1 MLRHCW
7 RLCSCVLRCGT
18 AGSARI
24 KNGAHSGGQKGVSVW
39 KKYRAW
45 DGAQPFETVLRTK
58 NGEWVQ
64 TQGFDPFTQSV
75 AYYRLTG
82 DASEANTVEVSVQN
96 ASRDAVYAPASME
109 KVTDG
114 DMHERRDALLK
125 GRGLFGTRN
134 YTVTEV
140 LGTRP
145 SELMVAESWVSSPQ
159 TEEQTA
165 YAEAESV
172 YRSFVYD
179 AYTAADE
186 DLLPVLN
193 RLFGQ
198 DYDDENDG
206 VYSALS
212 RIREVLKAQ
221 VRYSETA
228 EAAPD
233 NSDPI
238 AYFLTD
244 SRKDNAVL
252 YASATVQALRAH
264 GIPTRYAERKRRRMS
279 IEERVRQSQKLM
291 FKLISLCGMDAA
303 FGWET
308 SATDKALA
316 DTLPSVK
323 PGEYERVNGLLEKT
337 IYGGIALE
345 PFEERALDLFVQRL
359 WGRNVKKSWKMRLKL
374 RYACLLAAK

>member
-1 MLRHCW
+1 MLNVHTEQEK
-7 RLCSCVLRCGT
+7 SVYLRGFTGGKYENGT
-18 AGSARI
+18 WKPLPDAAY
-24 KNGAHSGGQKGVSVW
+24 GGENIGMLDW
-39 KKYRAW
+39 
-45 DGAQPFETVLRTK
+45 L
-58 NGEWVQ
+58 Q
-64 TQGFDPFTQSV
+64 TQGLDPFTQSA

-82 DASEANTVEVSVQN
+82 DAPEVNTVEVSVQN

-114 DMHERRDALLK
+114 DVYERRDALLK
-125 GRGLFGTRN
+125 GRGLFGIRN

-140 LGTRP
+140 SGTRP

-186 DLLPVLN
+186 KLLPVLN
-193 RLFGQ
+193 RLFWQ

-233 NSDPI
+233 NADPI
-238 AYFLTD
+238 AYFLTN
-244 SRKDNAVL
+244 SRKGNISGFPHAPRQGGGQQRRTAFAVHNYDRKRAVL
-252 YASATVQALRAH
+252 EIPPGGDSSVYADLQRA
-264 GIPTRYAERKRRRMS
+264 GNRA
-279 IEERVRQSQKLM
+279 
-291 FKLISLCGMDAA
+291 DAV
-303 FGWET
+303 GT
-308 SATDKALA
+308 
-316 DTLPSVK
+316 
-323 PGEYERVNGLLEKT
+323 LEKVPGKK
-337 IYGGIALE
+337 IGK
-345 PFEERALDLFVQRL
+345 RL
-359 WGRNVKKSWKMRLKL
+359 NFCKKSGIF
-374 RYACLLAAK
+374 

>member
-1 MLRHCW
+1 MICSASAARPGCAAEAEQYEERLAQSEEESRSKTTFLSRMSHEICTPMNGIIGMLA
-7 RLCSCVLRCGT
+7 LVLLT
-18 AGSARI
+18 AGQLGLHMTSGSCAITRRAVAWCLGISA
-24 KNGAHSGGQKGVSVW
+24 
-39 KKYRAW
+39 
-45 DGAQPFETVLRTK
+45 VLC
-58 NGEWVQ
+58 
-64 TQGFDPFTQSV
+64 
-75 AYYRLTG
+75 AC
-82 DASEANTVEVSVQN
+82 
-96 ASRDAVYAPASME
+96 
-109 KVTDG
+109 
-114 DMHERRDALLK
+114 
-125 GRGLFGTRN
+125 
-134 YTVTEV
+134 
-140 LGTRP
+140 
-145 SELMVAESWVSSPQ
+145 
-159 TEEQTA
+159 
-165 YAEAESV
+165 AEAESV

-186 DLLPVLN
+186 KLLPVLN
-193 RLFGQ
+193 RLFWQ

-206 VYSALS
+206 VYSALG

-221 VRYSETA
+221 MRYSETA

-233 NSDPI
+233 NADPI

-244 SRKDNAVL
+244 SRKGNAVL

-264 GIPTRYAERKRRRMS
+264 GIPARYAERKRRRMS

-291 FKLISLCGMDAA
+291 FKLISLWGIDAA
-303 FGWET
+303 LGWET

-345 PFEERALDLFVQRL
+345 PFEECALNLFVQRL
-359 WGRNVKKSWKMRLKL
+359 GGRNVKKSWKMRLKL

>member
-1 MLRHCW
+1 M
-7 RLCSCVLRCGT
+7 
-18 AGSARI
+18 
-24 KNGAHSGGQKGVSVW
+24 
-39 KKYRAW
+39 
-45 DGAQPFETVLRTK
+45 
-58 NGEWVQ
+58 Q

>member
-1 MLRHCW
+1 MLNVHTEQEK
-7 RLCSCVLRCGT
+7 SVYLRGFTGGKYENGT
-18 AGSARI
+18 WKPLPDAAY
-24 KNGAHSGGQKGVSVW
+24 GGENIGMLDW
-39 KKYRAW
+39 
-45 DGAQPFETVLRTK
+45 L
-58 NGEWVQ
+58 Q
-64 TQGFDPFTQSV
+64 TQGFDPFTQSA

-82 DASEANTVEVSVQN
+82 DAPEANTVEVSVQN

-109 KVTDG
+109 KITDG
-114 DMHERRDALLK
+114 AVHERRDALLK
-125 GRGLFGTRN
+125 GRGLFGIRN

-140 LGTRP
+140 SGTRP

-186 DLLPVLN
+186 KLLPVLN
-193 RLFGQ
+193 RLFWQ

-233 NSDPI
+233 NADPI

-244 SRKDNAVL
+244 SRKGNAVL
-252 YASATVQALRAH
+252 MPRRPCRRCGRTAFPHVMRAQNVDRGACAAVAEADIQADFPL
-264 GIPTRYAERKRRRMS
+264 GI
-279 IEERVRQSQKLM
+279 
-291 FKLISLCGMDAA
+291 DAA
-303 FGWET
+303 LGWET

-337 IYGGIALE
+337 IYGGIVLE

-374 RYACLLAAK
+374 RYAYLLAAK